1 MTRHDHKINN
11 YLQDETMTPAQP
23 STLPPCKQ
31 KHGARQRAE
40 DA

>member
-23 STLPPCKQ
+23 FTLPPYKH
-31 KHGARQRAE
+31 KHGARQRME